1 MGMKQPK
8 YLRQLSKKK
17 AISEVFVHLILLL
30 IAVFSGFIVRFM
42 AGSLI
47 QDYILN
53 SLNTRL
59 MIHGITT
66 AYNSMYSL
74 PTGII
79 DYTATF
85 PEDCRMECVDCNL
98 SVRLLPPSV
107 ETVCDCND
115 NQESLNWLL
124 PNVEDTELL
133 ICDDYI
139 VKSVEPVMLFKG
151 DSPISSALKINLQ
164 IYPKSPLFLRFNDY
178 LSEHTELDAISQSLQ
193 TFFPGLK
200 LFTRD
205 ISVFS
210 EFPLNLNDYS
220 MVRRLATTSS
230 LIDFAKVIK
239 QSTEKTVDLKR
250 VTYNTYDSVSETR
263 NVIGLKGVIETVLM
277 HTFNRTIEG
286 SADNYIL
293 KSGIDSAKGVLC
305 PQMCNEGVCTYE
317 CPIGTSF
324 STGSNYPIIIP
335 PGVKL
340 VREDD
345 KKICS
350 YECYTMNSLDNECES
365 DWRLTDCFD
374 FRDVEKLNCPNC
386 SAGDFNYNVLSLCSG
401 NECAGA
407 SDPDYNEFNFYDILK
422 GGQVFTGD
430 NEMTLLTSD
439 LITYTELSLSN
450 LDPKTYCPS
459 SDCPASGCTCYART
473 STPTE
478 WIAGKDCKLELTYD
492 SNQPGG
498 FIIRVSDNS
507 RPEYECDNC
516 LVGVCTCD
524 DYSVVEKFKGCDRA
538 GIYPFNYD
546 GGYLELSDIDS
557 VTHLSAILAGE
568 VEPVTMTYTV
578 TPFGTYGG
586 AGEFKSILTPTSELE
601 TASAVGIASPEALND
616 KEFILDIKVKALPS
630 PELIIELTEA
640 V

>member
-1 MGMKQPK
+1 
-8 YLRQLSKKK
+8 
-17 AISEVFVHLILLL
+17 
-30 IAVFSGFIVRFM
+30 M

-74 PTGII
+74 PTGIV

-115 NQESLNWLL
+115 GIEALNWLL

-133 ICDDYI
+133 VCDDYI

-151 DSPISSALKINLQ
+151 DKPISSALKINLQ

-239 QSTEKTVDLKR
+239 QSTENTVDLKR
-250 VTYNTYDSVSETR
+250 VTYNTYDSVSETK
-263 NVIGLKGVIETVLM
+263 NVIGLKGLIEKVLM
-277 HTFNRTIEG
+277 HTFNQTIEG
-286 SADNYIL
+286 SEDNYIL
-293 KSGIDSAKGVLC
+293 TSGSNPSKGVLC

-317 CPIGTSF
+317 CPAGTSF
-324 STGSNYPIIIP
+324 SIGSNYQIIIP

-340 VREDD
+340 VKEDD

-365 DWRLTDCFD
+365 DWHLTDCFD
-374 FRDVEKLNCPNC
+374 FRDVEALRCPNC
-386 SAGDFNYNVLSLCSG
+386 SAGDFNYNVLNLCG
-401 NECAGA
+401 ADGCIGA
-407 SDPDYNEFNFYDILK
+407 SNPDYTDFNFYDILK
-422 GGQVFTGD
+422 GGQVFTGE
-430 NEMTLLTSD
+430 NEMNLLTSS
-439 LITYTELSLSN
+439 LITYTELSPDT
-450 LDPKTYCPS
+450 LDPKTYCPTE
-459 SDCPASGCTCYART
+459 DCPPSGCTCYART
-473 STPTE
+473 SIPTE
-478 WIAGKDCKLELTYD
+478 WAMNKDCKLELTYN
-492 SNQPGG
+492 SNYPGG
-498 FIIRVSDNS
+498 FIINVSDNDG
-507 RPEYECDNC
+507 RDEIENC
-516 LVGVCTCD
+516 RENGFDAIGICTSD
-524 DYSVVEKFKGCDRA
+524 DYTVVEKFIGCDRE

-546 GGYLELSDIDS
+546 GGYLDLSDIDS

-568 VEPVTMTYTV
+568 VEPILMTYTV
-578 TPFGTYGG
+578 TPFGTYSGE
-586 AGEFKSILTPTSELE
+586 GEFKVILTPTSILE

-616 KEFILDIKVKALPS
+616 KEFILDLKIKELPS
-630 PELIIELTEA
+630 PEISIELTEA
-640 V
+640 P